1 MGDLNARHPWWQG
14 LLAQTLRTSQA
25 SYVIAN
31 WLEDNNFHLQNQPG
45 IPTHHPRNGG
55 QPSTIDLCLSRGS
68 ITQSI
73 LTLSIDH
80 ETTSDHSALII
91 SLCLP
96 STIARTLPR
105 RYWRKA
111 DWGKFDDRIKS
122 AGMDL
127 SHLQG
132 TNDTLRA
139 ITNITKLIQQAI
151 DEAVPLKRSRQMEA
165 PWWNHSLTLARQSAK
180 RADRR
185 AHLQPSDANRE
196 DSQYKRH
203 KWSIMVRNAKTAY
216 RIHQLKASSTRTVW
230 KTIRH
235 HNTLHK
241 PIPPLDEQSDFLGKC
256 DALRT
261 ALFPE
266 TDTEHWTPLP
276 PNLLTS
282 RKDLHHQR
290 RDVTANETQLA
301 ILHLKYGTSAGPDSI
316 TYDTLQ
322 CFNDAAPHLL
332 PHLFTACLRYAA
344 HPPEWKIANCI
355 VIPKSGKKSYSDP
368 KSYRP
373 ISLLSCFGKL
383 LESIVAK
390 RLSQTAQMCRATHP
404 SQMGALPENSAIDAL
419 LLAITP
425 IASSIS
431 RKKTS
436 NQNPTRPAV
445 LALDIKGAFNQVHPL
460 TLLEVMR

>member
-1 MGDLNARHPWWQG
+1 MKLRCVTYLCHTSGLIASTTFTAEDSFLGTTITTPRNQKKFTLFNLYSPGRPEPLANILPTIKLPTDCILMGDLNAHHPWWQG

-25 SYVIAN
+25 SYMIAN

-45 IPTHHPRNGG
+45 IPRHHPRNGG

-68 ITQSI
+68 MTQSI

-96 STIARTLPR
+96 STIARILPH

-230 KTIRH
+230 KTI
-235 HNTLHK
+235 
-241 PIPPLDEQSDFLGKC
+241 
-256 DALRT
+256 
-261 ALFPE
+261 
-266 TDTEHWTPLP
+266 
-276 PNLLTS
+276 
-282 RKDLHHQR
+282 
-290 RDVTANETQLA
+290 
-301 ILHLKYGTSAGPDSI
+301 
-316 TYDTLQ
+316 
-322 CFNDAAPHLL
+322 
-332 PHLFTACLRYAA
+332 
-344 HPPEWKIANCI
+344 
-355 VIPKSGKKSYSDP
+355 
-368 KSYRP
+368 
-373 ISLLSCFGKL
+373 
-383 LESIVAK
+383 
-390 RLSQTAQMCRATHP
+390 
-404 SQMGALPENSAIDAL
+404 
-419 LLAITP
+419 
-425 IASSIS
+425 
-431 RKKTS
+431 
-436 NQNPTRPAV
+436 
-445 LALDIKGAFNQVHPL
+445 
-460 TLLEVMR
+460 